1 MFCKYC
7 GSEIPDDAGFCPKCG
22 KSLTDGIT
30 QQQNAVGQNE
40 MKNNKKGMAIA
51 SLVLGIVGLIA
62 WIIPLFGFPIA
73 IIGLVLGIIGIKKGG
88 KGMAIA
94 GIVLASI
101 CLIVTT
107 ANSAIGFYMG
117 YNGQLWFQ
125 QDDSGNNAVEKD
137 DIQSERESKV
147 YRVISSAKISKD
159 DMDSIVYNLQRRAD
173 NYTTEAVVLMKER
186 KSEWYVEISMPGV
199 SDDAYKEVVRNVE
212 LQFIGGYGTDSE
224 EIVVTNQNIKS
235 ASVSVVENSA
245 TGTKDYVVSIVFDD
259 EGTKAFADGTTKFIG
274 QKISI
279 VLDGVVISE
288 PYVQC
293 AITGGEAQITSSSYE
308 EAESLATLLRVG
320 YIGFDLEE
328 VE

>member
-22 KSLTDGIT
+22 KSLTGGFT
-30 QQQNAVGQNE
+30 QQQNASGQNE
-40 MKNNKKGMAIA
+40 IKNNKKGMAVA
-51 SLVLGIVGLIA
+51 SLVLGIIGLIA
-62 WIIPLFGFPIA
+62 WIIPLVGFPIA
-73 IIGLVLGIIGIKKGG
+73 ITGLVLGIIGIKKGG

-101 CLIVTT
+101 CLIATT

-125 QDDSGNNAVEKD
+125 QDSGNNAVEKD
-137 DIQSERESKV
+137 DIQSESESKV

-186 KSEWYVEISMPGV
+186 KSVWYVEISMPGV
-199 SDDAYKEVVRNVE
+199 SDDAYEEVVRNVE

-259 EGTKAFADGTTKFIG
+259 EGTKAFANGTTKFIG

-279 VLDGVVISE
+279 VLDGMVISE

-293 AITGGEAQITSSSYE
+293 AITGGEAQITSLSYE